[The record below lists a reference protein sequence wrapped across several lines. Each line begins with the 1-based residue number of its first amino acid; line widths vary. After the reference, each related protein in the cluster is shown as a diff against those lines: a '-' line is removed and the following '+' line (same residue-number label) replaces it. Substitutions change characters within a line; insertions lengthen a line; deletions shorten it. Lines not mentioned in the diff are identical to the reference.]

1 MKAPQE
7 DRPFKDSTAAQVLQ
21 NPFPSW
27 ISLTLLQG
35 FHNDIFCDILAM
47 QSRGQAAEGGRH
59 FISSASKLYNEL
71 ALERPD
77 LLEVLAT
84 PNWTFDKY
92 AFPPSLFLV
101 K

>member
-1 MKAPQE
+1 
-7 DRPFKDSTAAQVLQ
+7 
-21 NPFPSW
+21 
-27 ISLTLLQG
+27 
-35 FHNDIFCDILAM
+35 M

-59 FISSASKLYNEL
+59 FISSALKVYNKL

>member
-21 NPFPSW
+21 GNTLPLCMF
-27 ISLTLLQG
+27 LTLLQG

-59 FISSASKLYNEL
+59 FISSALKVYNEL

-84 PNWTFDKY
+84 PNWTFDK
-92 AFPPSLFLV
+92 
-101 K
+101 